1 MTHCDLI
8 LLTSLSSKCSKISVE
23 EEAKVIFIWGR
34 LCLSSAMRRLF
45 HLVLILLLSAPLR
58 DDNCVDVRILRGHHR
73 HCCSDLGHLF
83 YTTLLLL
90 LYLFLIRAKGILF
103 WGRER
108 GARKCG
114 TMHDDPLWIAHTVS
128 LHVYDE
134 ASKPFCCCCCYSMM
148 HTVL

>member
-58 DDNCVDVRILRGHHR
+58 DDNSVDVRILRGHHR

-103 WGRER
+103 WGKER
-108 GARKCG
+108 GQENVAQCMMIHYG
-114 TMHDDPLWIAHTVS
+114 
-128 LHVYDE
+128 LHILLV
-134 ASKPFCCCCCYSMM
+134 CMSMM
-148 HTVL
+148 KQANLFAAAAIV

>member
-1 MTHCDLI
+1 MSGLEKEG
-8 LLTSLSSKCSKISVE
+8 TSPLKYHRKNIRGKENETLGGLCKISVE

-58 DDNCVDVRILRGHHR
+58 DDNSVDVRILRGYHR

-103 WGRER
+103 WGE
-108 GARKCG
+108 G
-114 TMHDDPLWIAHTVS
+114 
-128 LHVYDE
+128 E
-134 ASKPFCCCCCYSMM
+134 AKR
-148 HTVL
+148 H